1 MSPLEE
7 RIHRLERQNR
17 RLGAAVAVLTLLAV
31 AGATLAMTRGGDIP
45 SVIRAKRLEILNGS
59 GDAVVIAGSDQW
71 NRGSLI
77 LRDMGGKDC
86 MNLGVGI
93 CEEEEESGFLQ
104 IHGPIGRM
112 VFNNPEAAAGR
123 ENILEL
129 GACPLHFTDRKDE
142 MEGFFAIKNTG
153 SRTCTAVHSNK
164 MEVCDEVGR
173 PFFEVYLDDRGKG
186 CMTAPKK

>member
-17 RLGAAVAVLTLLAV
+17 RLAAAVAVLILVAA
-31 AGATLAMTRGGDIP
+31 AGATVAMAGAGDIP
-45 SVIRAKRLEILNGS
+45 AVLRAERLEILNGS
-59 GDAVVIAGSDQW
+59 GKAVLIAGSDQW

-77 LRDMGGKDC
+77 VRDKSGGDC
-86 MNLGVGI
+86 INLGVGI

-104 IHGPIGRM
+104 IHGPIGRL
-112 VFNNPEAAAGR
+112 VFNDPGAAAGP
-123 ENILEL
+123 ESILEL

-142 MEGFFAIKNTG
+142 LEGFFALKNTG

-173 PFFEVYLDDRGKG
+173 PFFEVYLDDRGRG
-186 CMTAPKK
+186 CMTAPRK